1 MKEPFKDI
9 SLVFL
14 PVIHITS
21 PERVLIQTQRAVEA
35 GANGLWLINHG
46 GHTTGFKYLI
56 DTCDKVRKAHPNLW
70 IGLNFLDLEPLD
82 ALEYLPEGAN
92 GLWVDNGGVAEKQ
105 NGGFNI
111 RCAEQLWRRT
121 QIHRPDILLFG
132 GVAFK
137 YRDEGSVKDVA
148 GIAEAALPY
157 MDVVTTSGPGTGH
170 AADIGKIRRMS
181 RAIGAN
187 NLGLASG
194 LSADN
199 LSGFSEHVKHLI
211 ISSSISDN
219 SGELDL
225 AKMREFRLAVDTLS
239 L

>member
-1 MKEPFKDI
+1 MSNPFKDI
-9 SLVFL
+9 PLVFL

-21 PERVLIQTQRAVEA
+21 LERVLIQTQKAVEA
-35 GANGLWLINHG
+35 GADGLWLINHG
-46 GHTTGFKYLI
+46 NHTTGFRYLI
-56 DTCDKVRKAHPNLW
+56 DTYDGVRKEHPNLW

-82 ALEYLPEGAN
+82 ALDYLPEGAN
-92 GLWVDNGGVAEKQ
+92 GLWVDNGGVIENQ
-105 NGGFNI
+105 HDGFNI
-111 RCAEQLWRRT
+111 RRAEQLWSRT
-121 QIHRPDILLFG
+121 QICRQDILLFG

-137 YRDEGSVKDVA
+137 YRDEGSVKNVA

-170 AADIGKIRRMS
+170 AADIGKIKKMS
-181 RAIGAN
+181 RSIGAN
-187 NLGLASG
+187 NLGLANG

-199 LSGFSEHVKHLI
+199 LPGFSEHVKHLI
-211 ISSSISDN
+211 ISSSISDG

-225 AKMREFRLAVDTLS
+225 DKMQEFRLAVDAFS